1 MDNSNHCLSSAQH
14 CINFSGSIQK
24 EKQKVILNLRT
35 LQFTLWNKP
44 QIQINSMSLQSNI
57 SVVFNNSY
65 INKRGIDTRD
75 KNKLNLW
82 MNKKEKKI
90 YIETCEWVYLQ
101 WAVEL
106 SISGLERN
114 TFPGIG
120 YTENNIKK
128 KKKQRQQL
136 GYYRPMITHC
146 AVVAFTEICH
156 L

>member
-1 MDNSNHCLSSAQH
+1 M
-14 CINFSGSIQK
+14 QK

-44 QIQINSMSLQSNI
+44 QIQINSVSLQSNI

-75 KNKLNLW
+75 KNNLNLW

-101 WAVEL
+101 MSRGVKHQWIGEKY
-106 SISGLERN
+106 ISRHWLYRKQHKKN
-114 TFPGIG
+114 RD
-120 YTENNIKK
+120 NN
-128 KKKQRQQL
+128 L
-136 GYYRPMITHC
+136 DITDQW
-146 AVVAFTEICH
+146 
-156 L
+156 